1 MNKTYSRTLLFSIL
15 AVFIGIAACK
25 KKEEEPAKTLNK
37 SVITNNKFWHN
48 KGSSIVH
55 YFRSDGV
62 YTSSGTWKWVNNSDT
77 MEIVPTSTSV
87 KSYWKFFWST
97 DHELQCQRVS
107 GSTMSAEIFKDQAW

>member
-1 MNKTYSRTLLFSIL
+1 MNKKYSRTLLLCLL
-15 AVFIGIAACK
+15 ATSLVFAACK

-37 SVITNNKFWHN
+37 AIITNNKFWHN
-48 KGSSIVH
+48 KGSSVVH

-77 MEIVPTSTSV
+77 MEILPTSQSA

-97 DHELQCQRVS
+97 DHEMQCQRVS
-107 GSTMSAEIFKDQAW
+107 GSTVAAELYKDAAW